1 MKPLFFLLIY
11 CLSFITTYGQTKSV
25 ELSHYVFPV
34 FMQGEIL
41 LKSGDKYK
49 ARINYNSLSEE
60 MIFEERGR
68 KLAIKQ
74 DQLEMLDTVFITDR
88 KFFRLNDKFFELL
101 YHSKTH
107 LYAEYKCNVEY
118 PGTTDGYGTSSQTA
132 SSDSYASMKSR
143 GTLYELSLPDDFK
156 TNPYIIYW
164 IKKNGQLNKFR
175 NLKQLMKLYKEKK
188 DDFKLYI
195 KKHNVRYKDQ
205 TSIIQLIQHMDA
217 D

>member
-11 CLSFITTYGQTKSV
+11 CLSFISTYGQSNTV

-60 MIFEERGR
+60 MIFVENGR

-74 DQLEMLDTVFITDR
+74 DQLEMLDTVFIADR
-88 KFFRLNDKFFELL
+88 KFFRLNDEFYELL
-101 YHSKTH
+101 YHSKTD
-107 LYAEYKCNVEY
+107 LYAEYRCNVEY

-156 TNPYIIYW
+156 TNPYTIYW
-164 IKKNGQLNKFR
+164 VKKNGQLNKFR

-188 DDFKLYI
+188 DNYKAYL
-195 KKHNVRYKDQ
+195 KNHNVRYKDQ
-205 TSIIQLIQHMDA
+205 SSIIQLIQHLDA